1 MAKILEYR
9 HASIYS
15 GSASGLEFN
24 FEPTEVI
31 LTTQDM
37 TITQNPSDDDMKVM
51 KDNYQIIITQGS
63 TGVDLYDTGVCVNLV
78 GNRLFFTNKNI
89 ANQAA
94 TLPHVNQNY
103 NLDRTL
109 WFIEAFK
116 LMDEVKE

>member
-9 HASIYS
+9 HASIFS

-24 FEPTEVI
+24 FEPTEVV

-37 TITQNPSDDDMKVM
+37 TITQNPSDDDMKIM
-51 KDNYQIIITQGS
+51 KDNYQVIITQGS
-63 TGVDLYDTGVCVNLV
+63 TGIDLYDTGVCVNLV

-94 TLPHVNQNY
+94 TLPHVNQKY
-103 NLDRTL
+103 QSDRTL